1 MPSLSESSPAT
12 PLDLRL
18 PRQDSYEQEKGGQL
32 FKLNKKKI
40 ESTSVN
46 FKEKIK
52 ILIPQ
57 YLEMQNFWDDKNE
70 ELTSILN
77 LYENRRDLVH
87 LKTNAED
94 DFHRYFEAIDK
105 MLDVDLLFSINSA
118 ITIMNKV
125 SNNFIQLETN
135 RI

>member
-1 MPSLSESSPAT
+1 MEAFLNHVIPN
-12 PLDLRL
+12 DFI
-18 PRQDSYEQEKGGQL
+18 YEQEKGGQL